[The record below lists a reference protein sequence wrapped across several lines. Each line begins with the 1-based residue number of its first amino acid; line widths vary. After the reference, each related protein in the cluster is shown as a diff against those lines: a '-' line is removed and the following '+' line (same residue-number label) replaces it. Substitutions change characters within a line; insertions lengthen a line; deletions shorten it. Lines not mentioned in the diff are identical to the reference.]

1 MAGGDAPKLRFLSLR
16 GAAPGEE
23 DLALLDH
30 DERRRASLLRDP
42 ADWAAYVRA
51 HAFLRRV
58 VGQHLETAPEEVAF
72 VREPCPCCG
81 APCGRPAVGE
91 PAKDLHFS
99 LSRSGGWALVAIAA
113 DPVGADIEAL
123 PDHDTL
129 ADVSRV
135 LHGDERAEIT
145 SAPTHERPEV
155 FARIW
160 TRKEAYL
167 KAIGVGLAHDV
178 ATDYLAS
185 AESRARPKGWRV
197 ENVPAP
203 RGYAA
208 ATAVVSRPRSHSGSV
223 NSSKP
228 TWSWKAS
235 GPSMSF
241 AIGSISSRMCATN
254 ARSRT

>member
-1 MAGGDAPKLRFLSLR
+1 MSCNGTDEVAGEAPKLRFLPLR
-16 GAAPGEE
+16 GTEPGEE

-30 DERRRASLLRDP
+30 GERCRASLLRDP
-42 ADWAAYVRA
+42 ADRAGYVGA

-58 VGQHLETAPEEVAF
+58 IGEHLELAPEEVAF

-81 APCGRPAVGE
+81 APRGRPALGE
-91 PAKDLHFS
+91 PASHLHFS

-123 PDHDTL
+123 PDHDTM
-129 ADVSRV
+129 AEVSRV
-135 LHGDERAEIT
+135 LHGDERAAIS

-155 FARIW
+155 FARTW

-167 KAIGVGLAHDV
+167 KAVGVGLAHDF

-185 AESRARPKGWRV
+185 AELRARPQGWRV
-197 ENVPAP
+197 ENVRAP

-208 ATAVVSRPRSHSGSV
+208 ATAVRDAPDRY
-223 NSSKP
+223 
-228 TWSWKAS
+228 
-235 GPSMSF
+235 
-241 AIGSISSRMCATN
+241 
-254 ARSRT
+254 